1 MTELKAKG
9 PRAAHVEGGA
19 LPLPLSPAVQG
30 VPPALD
36 PGLLFPPKPT
46 DRPAGAPP
54 DLDAPRPPEKDSGL
68 LDSVLDTLL
77 APSGRAHV
85 PSPAASDPATTS
97 PWCLFGPELPE
108 DPRGSP
114 TLMNRPD
121 LSKDGECPGP
131 PGQAHKARP
140 LVQEAQH
147 WPRCAPQPPAV
158 LVAVDHDEEDVGDDN
173 DDSEVEEGPPGPMR
187 SIEGRARVLGDPPGG
202 GGGEGGAVAT
212 REDPTRCPDA
222 PGRFPRE
229 LDFIHVPLLKL
240 PQAVWAART
249 RQLLEG
255 DGFESR
261 TSPGPFPDCA
271 YPPGTA
277 EPRDRDREDAFALYG
292 DPQPSSLKIKEEEE
306 GSAEA
311 AKRSPRPYVLA
322 GPAAVYAADFALA
335 PPRAPGEVVAAMP
348 GALPA
353 PSGSTLECLLYKAEG
368 APPAPAPAP
377 AAAPVPIPSP
387 AAAPPGQLP
396 ACKSPA
402 GGACLVPTAS
412 VAAAGAPTP
421 ALYPPLGLNGLPPL
435 GYQAAVLKDA
445 LPPPVYPPY
454 LNYIR

>member
-1 MTELKAKG
+1 M
-9 PRAAHVEGGA
+9 
-19 LPLPLSPAVQG
+19 
-30 VPPALD
+30 
-36 PGLLFPPKPT
+36 
-46 DRPAGAPP
+46 
-54 DLDAPRPPEKDSGL
+54 
-68 LDSVLDTLL
+68 
-77 APSGRAHV
+77 
-85 PSPAASDPATTS
+85 
-97 PWCLFGPELPE
+97 
-108 DPRGSP
+108 
-114 TLMNRPD
+114 
-121 LSKDGECPGP
+121 
-131 PGQAHKARP
+131 
-140 LVQEAQH
+140 
-147 WPRCAPQPPAV
+147 
-158 LVAVDHDEEDVGDDN
+158 
-173 DDSEVEEGPPGPMR
+173 
-187 SIEGRARVLGDPPGG
+187 
-202 GGGEGGAVAT
+202 AT

-222 PGRFPRE
+222 LGRFPRE
-229 LDFIHVPLLKL
+229 VDFIHVPLLKL

-335 PPRAPGEVVAAMP
+335 PPRAPGEVAAAMP

-353 PSGSTLECLLYKAEG
+353 PSGSALECLLYKAEG

-377 AAAPVPIPSP
+377 APAPVPIPTP